1 MCFTQIIE
9 IVAASPSDLLFTKP
23 LSCAVSA
30 NHVQDRAATS
40 HVQGKCFSGYQQAFL
55 LNLSVGLYVWEDDT
69 AISEQ

>member
-40 HVQGKCFSGYQQAFL
+40 HVQGRCFSGYQQAFL
-55 LNLSVGLYVWEDDT
+55 LNLSVGLYVWKDDT
-69 AISEQ
+69 AISEK